1 MAITERG
8 ALKKDD
14 NNVSVGWKFLNI
26 TLAAPTTTVVKSGAG
41 VLHTIVF
48 NKPVATGVVTIY
60 DNTAASGTLI
70 GTITIPASPLPVT
83 LTFDAAFGTGLTI
96 VTATAAQDLTVTYI

>member
-1 MAITERG
+1 MPTQRG

-14 NNVSVGWKFLNI
+14 NGVAVGWNSANI
-26 TLAAPTTTVVKSGAG
+26 TLAAPTTTVVKATPG

-60 DNTAASGTLI
+60 DGDASTGTVVA
-70 GTITIPASPLPVT
+70 TITTPASPQPFV
-83 LTFDAAFGTGLTI
+83 LTYDRAFSTSITI
-96 VTATAAQDLTVTYI
+96 VSATAAQDITATYI